1 VAARDVA
8 AAKLPA
14 SAAIVTS
21 AQAAAA
27 AALTEAVAA
36 ANVAPH
42 VATGE
47 AAQPSGPEMAT
58 MAHELMMAMRPPGES
73 ETPAAARDGVA
84 LVPAHKPAATVTE
97 RVLAVLAEVEAHSG
111 PRLELALIRAQLVP
125 ASDAAAQAA
134 LARQL
139 VALFPA
145 ALAARVATARL
156 AMASGDPTAIR
167 RALDALVADHGA
179 LAWTLR
185 GRWQCA
191 HCGHRP
197 GAFSWRCG
205 QCRRWNTLRMET
217 GIEPPPLPP
226 RERRAVPRAARP
238 DGLLGAARDEA
249 LPTPTLDVGLSDA
262 ELAAPVPRRSLLGR
276 MGGWAA
282 GVWRRGAPS

>member
-1 VAARDVA
+1 V
-8 AAKLPA
+8 
-14 SAAIVTS
+14 
-21 AQAAAA
+21 
-27 AALTEAVAA
+27 AVA
-36 ANVAPH
+36 
-42 VATGE
+42 
-47 AAQPSGPEMAT
+47 
-58 MAHELMMAMRPPGES
+58 AHELMLAMRPAGE
-73 ETPAAARDGVA
+73 AAYGDGVP
-84 LVPAHKPAATVTE
+84 LVPVHKAGTTVTE
-97 RVLAVLAEVEAHSG
+97 RVLEVLAEVEAQRG

-125 ASDAAAQAA
+125 PGDGAARLA

-139 VALFPA
+139 VAQFPQ

-156 AMASGDPTAIR
+156 AVASGDGAAIR
-167 RALDALVADHGA
+167 GALEALVAEDGA

-191 HCGHRP
+191 HCGNRP

-226 RERRAVPRAARP
+226 RERRAMPRVARH

-262 ELAAPVPRRSLLGR
+262 ELASAGERRSLLGR
-276 MGGWAA
+276 VGGWVS